1 MSTKDECMAV
11 SPNGQQTDVIR
22 CAGFLVQ
29 FIGDR
34 SVGIFD
40 QEWTISGDFEFHSAD
55 DFNSFK
61 QKISEAFEYFSD
73 TPIGVE
79 SLEERSARINAE
91 IAAFGGRHSV

>member
-1 MSTKDECMAV
+1 MEQNVEGLAV

-29 FIGDR
+29 FSGDR

-40 QEWTISGDFEFHSAD
+40 QEWTISGDFEFHSAA
-55 DFNSFK
+55 DFEAFK
-61 QKISEAFEYFSD
+61 QKISEAFEYCSD

-79 SLEERSARINAE
+79 SLEERSVRINAE
-91 IAAFGGRHSV
+91 IAAYGGRHSV

>member
-1 MSTKDECMAV
+1 MSTKDKAMTV
-11 SPNGQQTDVIR
+11 SPNGQQNDVIR

-29 FIGDR
+29 FSGDR

-40 QEWTISGDFEFHSAD
+40 QEWTITGDFEFHSAA

-61 QKISEAFEYFSD
+61 QKISEAFEYCSD

-79 SLEERSARINAE
+79 SLEERSVMINAE
-91 IAAFGGRHSV
+91 IAAYGGRHSV